1 MGFITIVPRMDRLA
15 DFGTS
20 LETRRG
26 EPFSS
31 CVTSFTFAH
40 SVVTHAQRQSNRGNE
55 MCDNEMSFSMMPQL
69 SIMKSRF
76 AKASLRTRY
85 ARHRSWGATCRFPN
99 ACLGYSPTQWLR
111 WSSSFPNGSKG
122 PSSRL
127 RSSTIRPSLRL
138 VHYSRVDMSHQVPND
153 LVSWSVR
160 SVSPLDGSVRHCSR
174 RVTANGSVL
183 RFPHRITR
191 R

>member
-1 MGFITIVPRMDRLA
+1 MDRLA

-40 SVVTHAQRQSNRGNE
+40 SVVTHAQRKSNRGNE

-69 SIMKSRF
+69 SIVKTRF
-76 AKASLRTRY
+76 AKASLRPRC
-85 ARHRSWGATCRFPN
+85 ARHRSGALPVCSPMVAWDTHLPN
-99 ACLGYSPTQWLR
+99 GCLGYSPTQWLR

-138 VHYSRVDMSHQVPND
+138 VHYSRVDTSGVLQVATF
-153 LVSWSVR
+153 V
-160 SVSPLDGSVRHCSR
+160 
-174 RVTANGSVL
+174 A
-183 RFPHRITR
+183 
-191 R
+191 